1 MAGPLT
7 ALDGFI
13 LTVTSCFASHG
24 LRNLLLEACFDISYP
39 TDMKSVQSIGDL
51 SYPQAASKQREDNKE
66 SELNQQ
72 KMYMQ
77 ATACNDHTTKLLM
90 S

>member
-13 LTVTSCFASHG
+13 LTMTSCFASHG

-39 TDMKSVQSIGDL
+39 ADMKSVQSIGDL
-51 SYPQAASKQREDNKE
+51 SRTPG
-66 SELNQQ
+66 
-72 KMYMQ
+72 
-77 ATACNDHTTKLLM
+77 C
-90 S
+90 

>member
-13 LTVTSCFASHG
+13 LTMTSCFASHG

-39 TDMKSVQSIGDL
+39 ADIKSVQSIGDPTL
-51 SYPQAASKQREDNKE
+51 LASTERRIRKVN
-66 SELNQQ
+66 
-72 KMYMQ
+72 
-77 ATACNDHTTKLLM
+77 
-90 S
+90 